1 MREFREVHGCQGEVG
16 RCEEAGPYSVEEHKF
31 GDAVVFIDAEDVD
44 YEAED
49 GDAEEDLDSPDWV
62 YPGDSGGHYR
72 SRGFVVARR
81 LSA

>member
-1 MREFREVHGCQGEVG
+1 MCNFIEWLGLIGK
-16 RCEEAGPYSVEEHKF
+16 EERT
-31 GDAVVFIDAEDVD
+31 VD

-49 GDAEEDLDSPDWV
+49 GDAEEYLDSPDWV